1 MGYASALSGRGRAAV
16 DSRVGERYRE
26 AMNDVV
32 NTPGP
37 TPDSPVSAAPDLAA
51 DSASVVPVSGAEGF
65 EEQEAELAADLEELW
80 QEESPDTA
88 RRTEFAEQVDGDP
101 DTREVL
107 DEAS

>member
-1 MGYASALSGRGRAAV
+1 
-16 DSRVGERYRE
+16 
-26 AMNDVV
+26 MNDVV

-51 DSASVVPVSGAEGF
+51 TAASVVPVSGAEEF

-107 DEAS
+107 DEA

>member
-1 MGYASALSGRGRAAV
+1 
-16 DSRVGERYRE
+16 
-26 AMNDVV
+26 MNDVV

-37 TPDSPVSAAPDLAA
+37 TSDSPVSAAPDLAA
-51 DSASVVPVSGAEGF
+51 DSASVVPVSGAEEF

>member
-1 MGYASALSGRGRAAV
+1 M
-16 DSRVGERYRE
+16 GERYRE
-26 AMNDVV
+26 AMNHVV
-32 NTPGP
+32 NSPGP
-37 TPDSPVSAAPDLAA
+37 TPDSSVDPAPDLAE
-51 DSASVVPVSGAEGF
+51 SAANSAPLAEVEEF

-107 DEAS
+107 DEA